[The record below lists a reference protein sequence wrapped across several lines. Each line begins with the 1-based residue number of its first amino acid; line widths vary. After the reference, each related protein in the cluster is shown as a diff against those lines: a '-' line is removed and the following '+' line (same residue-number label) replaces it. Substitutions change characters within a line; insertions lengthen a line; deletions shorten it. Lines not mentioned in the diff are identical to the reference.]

1 MKRTGSNSGRHKE
14 MLERLW
20 MRFHAGTWERRKSF
34 LMPAISSND
43 LPNTGQ
49 GIPLPGSVF
58 SPNKPLKPFFDS
70 GMDSRTRC
78 NRKKGREC

>member
-1 MKRTGSNSGRHKE
+1 MKRTGSNIGRHKE
-14 MLERLW
+14 TLERLRI
-20 MRFHAGTWERRKSF
+20 RFNAGAWERWKSF
-34 LMPAISSND
+34 PMPVFSSND

-49 GIPLPGSVF
+49 GIHLPGSVF
-58 SPNKPLKPFFDS
+58 SSNKPLKPFFDS